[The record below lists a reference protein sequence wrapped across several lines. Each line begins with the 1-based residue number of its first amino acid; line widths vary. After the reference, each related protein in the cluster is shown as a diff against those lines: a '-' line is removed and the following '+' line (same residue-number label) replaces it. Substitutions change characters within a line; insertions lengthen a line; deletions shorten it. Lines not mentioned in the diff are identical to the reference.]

1 MTNLKQLQKVCKEVN
16 EKMDVISEE
25 ELKEIV
31 GRYYKDDVISCRQWD
46 FLIGYIERKEKISD
60 SFAFMYSEQE
70 EQEMNKIDYNTKPT
84 EKGIDNFIWVHETK
98 IKQAENDIESLK
110 KDLILDVNDN

>member
-16 EKMDVISEE
+16 EKMDTVNVE

-31 GRYYKDDVISCRQWD
+31 NGYYKNDVISCRQWG

-60 SFAFMYSEQE
+60 NFAFMYSE
-70 EQEMNKIDYNTKPT
+70 
-84 EKGIDNFIWVHETK
+84 
-98 IKQAENDIESLK
+98 
-110 KDLILDVNDN
+110 

>member
-31 GRYYKDDVISCRQWD
+31 GRYYKDDEW
-46 FLIGYIERKEKISD
+46 Y
-60 SFAFMYSEQE
+60 
-70 EQEMNKIDYNTKPT
+70 
-84 EKGIDNFIWVHETK
+84 
-98 IKQAENDIESLK
+98 
-110 KDLILDVNDN
+110 

>member
-16 EKMDVISEE
+16 EKMYTVNEE

-31 GRYYKDDVISCRQWD
+31 NGYYKNDVISCRQWD

-60 SFAFMYSEQE
+60 NFAFMYSE
-70 EQEMNKIDYNTKPT
+70 
-84 EKGIDNFIWVHETK
+84 
-98 IKQAENDIESLK
+98 
-110 KDLILDVNDN
+110 

>member
-25 ELKEIV
+25 ELKGIV
-31 GRYYKDDVISCRQWD
+31 NRYYKDDVISCRQWD

-60 SFAFMYSEQE
+60 SFAFMYGE
-70 EQEMNKIDYNTKPT
+70 
-84 EKGIDNFIWVHETK
+84 
-98 IKQAENDIESLK
+98 
-110 KDLILDVNDN
+110 

>member
-16 EKMDVISEE
+16 EKMDTVNEE

-31 GRYYKDDVISCRQWD
+31 NGYYKNDVISCRQCG

-60 SFAFMYSEQE
+60 NFAFMYSE
-70 EQEMNKIDYNTKPT
+70 
-84 EKGIDNFIWVHETK
+84 
-98 IKQAENDIESLK
+98 
-110 KDLILDVNDN
+110 